1 MIIGGYAAIL
11 GYIFL
16 LIFGIGPL
24 VKNISDLETSRKV
37 IHTMLFV
44 VWILLT
50 VFFRNTIHQIIIPV
64 LFIVLNLLSYRFHIY
79 SSVEREEDNHFGT
92 VYFAIVVTAVM
103 TFVYFLPEYYAY
115 SGIAIFCLTFGDGFA
130 AMIGY
135 HVRSKALMPHKSLAG
150 FLACWVASFLSVL
163 VFCLVYPVEFSLVQI
178 LVIGILAAIFELC
191 EAGMDNFS
199 VTVGVFL
206 VCLGFHHA
214 QDSALLVGLVLGI
227 AVFLPVFL
235 SHSIDLHGSLFALG
249 MVVSFYCLGG
259 VFALAFLLLAYGTIA
274 VISAVRKKRLGK
286 GEHGRGFLQIL
297 INGGFGTLAML
308 AYGFTGHKGLLVVSI
323 VAVGGCFVDSV
334 SSDVGTLSQKA
345 PYDFLRCK
353 PVPVG
358 LSGGVSLLGTLCALF
373 ASAAI
378 AVALTWYLALPWTD
392 GLILTGLMFGQSLL
406 DSLLGSGLQV
416 KYQCHACGNLTEKKT
431 HCDQETQYH
440 SGLVWMDNNMVNLL
454 SSLAVTLAATAIFWR

>member
-1 MIIGGYAAIL
+1 MILGGYAAIL

-24 VKNISDLETSRKV
+24 VQKFSDLETSRKV

-50 VFFRNTIHQIIIPV
+50 AFFRDTVHQIIIPV
-64 LFIVLNLLSYRFHIY
+64 LFIILNLLSYRFHIY
-79 SSVEREEDNHFGT
+79 ASVEREEDNHFGT

-103 TFVYFLPEYYAY
+103 TFVYFFPEYYAY

-135 HVRSKALMPHKSLAG
+135 HVRSKSLMPHKSLAG
-150 FLACWVASFLSVL
+150 FLSCGAASFLSVL
-163 VFCLVYPVEFSLVQI
+163 AFCLVYSVPFSLLQI
-178 LVIGILAAIFELC
+178 LVIGVLAAILELC

-199 VTVGVFL
+199 VTIGVFL

-214 QDSALLVGLVLGI
+214 ADATFLVGLILGI

-235 SHSIDLHGSLFALG
+235 SRAIDLYGSLLALG

-259 VFALAFLLLAYGTIA
+259 VFALTVLLLAYGTIA
-274 VISAVRKKRLGK
+274 VISRIRKKRLGK
-286 GEHGRGFLQIL
+286 KEHGRGFLQIL
-297 INGGFGTLAML
+297 INGGFSTLAMV
-308 AYGFTGHKGLLVVSI
+308 AYGLIGHKGLLIVSL

-334 SSDVGTLSQKA
+334 SSDVGTLSRKA
-345 PYDFLRCK
+345 PHDILRRK
-353 PVPVG
+353 PVPAG
-358 LSGGVSLLGTLCALF
+358 LSGGISLLGTVCALV

-378 AVALTWYLALPWTD
+378 AAATVWQLALNWTD
-392 GLILTGLMFGQSLL
+392 GLIMTALIFGQSVL

-416 KYQCHACGNLTEKKT
+416 KYRCAVCGELTEEKT
-431 HCDQETQYH
+431 HCDLAALRH
-440 SGLVWMDNNMVNLL
+440 SGLSWMDNNMVNFL
-454 SSLAVTLAATAIFWR
+454 SSLAVTLAALAIFWR

>member
-1 MIIGGYAAIL
+1 MILGGYAAIL

-24 VKNISDLETSRKV
+24 VKKVSDLETSRKV
-37 IHTMLFV
+37 IHTMLFA

-50 VFFRNTIHQIIIPV
+50 VFFRNTVHQIIIPV

-103 TFVYFLPEYYAY
+103 TFVYFFPQYYAY

-135 HVRSKALMPHKSLAG
+135 HVRSRALLPHKSLGG
-150 FLACWVASFLSVL
+150 FLACWAASFLSVL
-163 VFCLVYPVEFSLVQI
+163 VFCLVYPVAFSPVQL
-178 LVIGILAAIFELC
+178 LVIGLLAAILELC

-199 VTVGVFL
+199 VTIGVFL

-214 QDSALLVGLVLGI
+214 QDATFLVGLILGI

-235 SHSIDLHGSLFALG
+235 SRSIDLYGSLLALG
-249 MVVSFYCLGG
+249 MVVSFYCFGG
-259 VFALAFLLLAYGTIA
+259 VFALTVLLLAYGTIA
-274 VISAVRKKRLGK
+274 GISAVRKKRLGK

-308 AYGFTGHKGLLVVSI
+308 AHGFTGHKGLLIVSL
-323 VAVGGCFVDSV
+323 VAIGGCFVDSV
-334 SSDVGTLSQKA
+334 SSDVGTLSKKP
-345 PYDFLRCK
+345 PYDLLLHK
-353 PVPVG
+353 AVPSG
-358 LSGGVSLLGTLCALF
+358 LSGGVSLLGTVCALL

-378 AVALTWYLALPWTD
+378 AASLVCCLSLQWTD
-392 GLILTGLMFGQSLL
+392 LLILTGLMFGQSLL

-416 KYQCHACGNLTEKKT
+416 KYQCVSCGSLTEKKL
-431 HCDQETQYH
+431 HCDRETHYH
-440 SGLVWMDNNMVNLL
+440 SGLVWMDNNMVNFL
-454 SSLAVTLAATAIFWR
+454 SSLAVTLTALAIYWR